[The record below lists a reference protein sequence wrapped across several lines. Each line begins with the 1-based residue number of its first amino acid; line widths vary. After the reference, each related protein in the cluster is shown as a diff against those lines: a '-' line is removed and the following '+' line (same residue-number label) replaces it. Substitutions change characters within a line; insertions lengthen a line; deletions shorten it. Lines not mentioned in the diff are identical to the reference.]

1 VRGRIKTPAARKPLF
16 ARNRAREEVGVE
28 VEVLELVGTYSLAD
42 SSLTCHVFR
51 CAIVQGKPEAQ
62 PGDEIAEARWCLRT
76 RFPHPER
83 TRCTMLWRTFS
94 RVGPV
99 SRGATC
105 PGSARRFA
113 AAADMR
119 GREADAR

>member
-62 PGDEIAEARWCLRT
+62 PGDEIAEARWVPPDALPSPRT
-76 RFPHPER
+76 NALHHALEDVLAGR
-83 TRCTMLWRTFS
+83 TG
-94 RVGPV
+94 V
-99 SRGATC
+99 
-105 PGSARRFA
+105 ARSNLPRIS
-113 AAADMR
+113 
-119 GREADAR
+119 